1 MQISGPKESDHK
13 ADRVSFFF
21 GKCIFPIYKA
31 SQYDKK
37 SSRKYKGMMELLI
50 EKRIKSQNE

>member
-21 GKCIFPIYKA
+21 WKMYFSDIQSKPIR
-31 SQYDKK
+31 QKK
-37 SSRKYKGMMELLI
+37 FQEIQRDDGTFNR
-50 EKRIKSQNE
+50 EKD